1 LITSHARRL
10 PNDIVELG
18 GEGAEDPGH
27 HDAIQSSPIN
37 ERIDNVREDV
47 VVKGVATKREKY
59 EVALPLIVGRRGFQ
73 NDRDHRSYV
82 LEARSLRM
90 QVRGEGSVGVGA
102 GVDGAIVVVV
112 LRKRHPLGN
121 SELLLQVT
129 SDSILLLPSEGGDA
143 LARPCLI

>member
-47 VVKGVATKREKY
+47 VVEGVATKREKH
-59 EVALPLIVGRRGFQ
+59 EVVLPLIVGRRGFQ
-73 NDRDHRSYV
+73 NDRDHLSYV
-82 LEARSLRM
+82 LEARSLHM

-112 LRKRHPLGN
+112 LGERHPLGN